1 MKNISL
7 LFVCVLTYFAF
18 GQDPHFSQYNN
29 SPLLLNPAN
38 AGLNNDLR
46 ALINY
51 RQQWR
56 SVANPFKTAGFSFDA
71 NVTKDKYRK
80 ASLGIGIQL
89 INDQSGDAKL
99 NLNQGNLNI
108 SSVIRLDEYSKLSV
122 GLMGGFGTRS
132 INYSSLRWE
141 SQYQNGSYNATTNSG
156 ENLAS
161 SSFSYMDAG
170 AGIAWSYGKDQ
181 GYITQNNGVKLTVGL
196 SAFHFGIPKTSFI
209 GSSDEK
215 LNTKYIFH
223 ARGELGKQ
231 NTNLT
236 FIPELVFVQQ
246 SSLREI
252 ILGNTFRYLL
262 KEGSHFTGFTKS
274 SAISLGI
281 NYRVKDALIASF
293 GVDYG
298 NFSVYMGYDITMS
311 KLSAANKGRGGFEIA
326 LKFVTPNPFSRGYR
340 SRI

>member
-7 LFVCVLTYFAF
+7 LFVCVLTRFAF

-38 AGLNNDLR
+38 AGLNNNLR
-46 ALINY
+46 ANINY

-71 NVTKDKYRK
+71 NVTKDKYSK
-80 ASLGIGIQL
+80 ASLGVGIQL

-99 NLNQGNLNI
+99 NLNQGNINI
-108 SSVIRLDEYSKLSV
+108 SSVIRLDADSKLSV

-132 INYSSLRWE
+132 INYSALRWE
-141 SQYQNGSYNATTNSG
+141 SQYQNGSYNASVNSG

-181 GYITQNNGVKLTVGL
+181 GYITQNNGVKLTFGL
-196 SAFHFGIPKTSFI
+196 SAFHFGIPKTTFI
-209 GSSDEK
+209 GSSDDK
-215 LNTKYIFH
+215 MNTKFIFH
-223 ARGELGKQ
+223 GRGEFGKQ

-252 ILGNTFRYLL
+252 IVGNTFRYLL
-262 KEGSHFTGFTKS
+262 SEGSHFTGFTKS
-274 SAISLGI
+274 SAISLGL

-293 GVDYG
+293 GIDYG

-311 KLSAANKGRGGFEIA
+311 KLSAANKSRGGFELA
-326 LKFVTPNPFSRGYR
+326 LKFITPNPFSKGYR

>member
-1 MKNISL
+1 MKNIII
-7 LFVCVLTYFAF
+7 LFVSVIATYAVA
-18 GQDPHFSQYNN
+18 QDAHFSQYNN

-38 AGLNNDLR
+38 AGLNNNLR
-46 ALINY
+46 AIINY

-56 SVANPFKTAGFSFDA
+56 SVANPFKTGGFSFDA

-80 ASLGIGIQL
+80 ASLGIGVQL
-89 INDQSGDAKL
+89 INDQSGDARL
-99 NLNQGNLNI
+99 TMNQGNLNI
-108 SSVIRLDEYSKLSV
+108 SSVLQLDQNSKLSV

-132 INYSSLRWE
+132 VNYSALRWE
-141 SQYQNGSYNATTNSG
+141 NQYQNGSYNAANSTG
-156 ENLAS
+156 ENLSS

-181 GYITQNNGVKLTVGL
+181 GYITQNNGMKLTIGL
-196 SAFHFGIPKTSFI
+196 SAFHFGLPKTSFI
-209 GSSDEK
+209 GSADER
-215 LNTKYIFH
+215 LTTKYVFH
-223 ARGELGKQ
+223 GRGEFGKQ

-246 SSLREI
+246 GSLREI
-252 ILGNTFRYLL
+252 VLGNTFRYLL
-262 KEGSHFTGFTKS
+262 SEGSHFTGFTKS
-274 SAISLGI
+274 SAVSLGV

-293 GVDYG
+293 GIDYG

-311 KLSAANKGRGGFEIA
+311 KLSAANKSRGGFELA
-326 LKFVTPNPFSRGYR
+326 LKFVTPNPFSKGYR

>member
-1 MKNISL
+1 MKNIII
-7 LFVCVLTYFAF
+7 LFVSVIATYAVA
-18 GQDPHFSQYNN
+18 QDAHFSQYNN

-46 ALINY
+46 ASIAY

-80 ASLGIGIQL
+80 ASLGVGIQL
-89 INDQSGDAKL
+89 MNDQSGDAKL
-99 NLNQGNLNI
+99 SLNQGNLNI
-108 SSVIRLDEYSKLSV
+108 SSVVRLDEYSKLSL

-132 INYSSLRWE
+132 INYSELRWE
-141 SQYQNGSYNATTNSG
+141 SQYQNGSYNSAFNSG
-156 ENLAS
+156 ENLTS
-161 SSFSYMDAG
+161 SSFSFMDAG

-181 GYITQNNGVKLTVGL
+181 GYITQNNGVKMTVGL
-196 SAFHFGIPKTSFI
+196 SAFHFGIPKTSFV

-223 ARGELGKQ
+223 VRGELGKQ

-246 SSLREI
+246 GSLRVI
-252 ILGNTFRYLL
+252 VLGNTFRYLL
-262 KEGSHFTGFTKS
+262 QEGSHFTGFTKS
-274 SAISLGI
+274 SAISLGL

-311 KLSAANKGRGGFEIA
+311 KLTAANKSRGGFELA